1 MMIKTNRNDGTQIA
15 SNFPR
20 PPDPFDRWNQPVTII
35 NTRKPIHFQP
45 VQLFP
50 SEGKGLLGRIHA
62 RFLTWLSKN
71 AD

>member
-1 MMIKTNRNDGTQIA
+1 MIKTNQTDEGQA
-15 SNFPR
+15 VVKFQS
-20 PPDPFDRWNQPVTII
+20 PPDPFNRWSEPVAII
-35 NTRKPIHFQP
+35 DTCKPIPFQP

-50 SEGKGLLGRIHA
+50 SEGKGLLGRIIA